1 MALKNFKEDGFDV
14 TLYES
19 RSWIGGLWK
28 YSDDDALST
37 AENTVFNSSKY
48 RTAMSDFPI
57 PDEMADYPPAEE
69 LLNYLESYC
78 THFELWPHIKTSSPV
93 RRVQRQ
99 DDGWVLEIGEESHS
113 ETFDKVAFSCGPF
126 VKPRKPHFEGIE
138 QFEGHTVH
146 AMHFHKPSQFKG
158 QRILIVGLHASGMDV
173 ALSLA
178 GHASQVYMT
187 HRSGVLMVRVAF

>member
-1 MALKNFKEDGFDV
+1 MPTKVAVVGGGPLGLMALKNFKEDGFDV

-37 AENTVFNSSKY
+37 AENTIFNSSKY

-78 THFELWPHIKTSSPV
+78 IHFDLWPHIKTSSPV
-93 RRVQRQ
+93 EKVWRQ
-99 DDGWVLEIGEESHS
+99 DNGWVLEIRGTEPRFD
-113 ETFDKVAFSCGPF
+113 TFDK
-126 VKPRKPHFEGIE
+126 
-138 QFEGHTVH
+138 
-146 AMHFHKPSQFKG
+146 
-158 QRILIVGLHASGMDV
+158 
-173 ALSLA
+173 
-178 GHASQVYMT
+178 
-187 HRSGVLMVRVAF
+187 